1 MVKEKR
7 KWNFE
12 NTQFT
17 EKKTKNRSKETEI
30 KQDKRKINNK
40 YYQV

>member
-1 MVKEKR
+1 MVKEKK

-12 NTQFT
+12 HIQFA

-30 KQDKRKINNK
+30 KQEKQKINNK
-40 YYQV
+40 YY